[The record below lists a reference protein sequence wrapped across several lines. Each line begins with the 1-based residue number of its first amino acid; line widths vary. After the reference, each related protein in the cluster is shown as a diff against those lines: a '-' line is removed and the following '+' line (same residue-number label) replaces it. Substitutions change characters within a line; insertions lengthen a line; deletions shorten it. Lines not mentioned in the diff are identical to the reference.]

1 MSTFDEN
8 GMDENEGMTEGET
21 GEPNEMPAD
30 SLELG
35 LEPVAS
41 DDPKTREYYIQQL
54 PLTPEDIESSNVIIE
69 DGLYNMAMIYKDKL
83 EDIPLATEAF
93 EELERRFP
101 KHSHLL
107 ESYYQVYL
115 MALRSGDQVLATTY
129 KNKLVTTFP
138 ESDYAIA
145 IADPNYE
152 YNIRMMDKV
161 QDSIYQA
168 TYASYLAEDT
178 VTVRRNYRDV
188 SAKYPLAD
196 LLPKF
201 MFLEALTYVQAG
213 DAEGFKNALKALV
226 EKYPTADV
234 TELAGEML
242 KGVLRGR
249 MMVQGGIKGM
259 SWNLRFGLGED
270 GMLSAADSARTFTA
284 EPNTSYRMLLMFPA
298 GTLDRNQLLSPLPL
312 IISQTLW

>member
-1 MSTFDEN
+1 
-8 GMDENEGMTEGET
+8 
-21 GEPNEMPAD
+21 MPAD

-129 KNKLVTTFP
+129 KNKLVTTF
-138 ESDYAIA
+138 
-145 IADPNYE
+145 
-152 YNIRMMDKV
+152 
-161 QDSIYQA
+161 
-168 TYASYLAEDT
+168 
-178 VTVRRNYRDV
+178 RNRIMR
-188 SAKYPLAD
+188 LQ
-196 LLPKF
+196 LPTRI
-201 MFLEALTYVQAG
+201 M
-213 DAEGFKNALKALV
+213 N
-226 EKYPTADV
+226 
-234 TELAGEML
+234 
-242 KGVLRGR
+242 
-249 MMVQGGIKGM
+249 
-259 SWNLRFGLGED
+259 
-270 GMLSAADSARTFTA
+270 
-284 EPNTSYRMLLMFPA
+284 
-298 GTLDRNQLLSPLPL
+298 
-312 IISQTLW
+312 IISG